1 MREMWQKLGMLQWL
15 WVSVVV
21 LLLDQLTK
29 QIALNNLEWYR
40 MTPVMS
46 NLNWYLTENPGAAFS
61 FLSDAG
67 GWQRWFFTAIA
78 LIVSGILIAWLRSLK
93 PQERWNAIS
102 LTMILGG
109 AVGNVVDRILYGH
122 VIDFIQYYYQSVD
135 SCLWG
140 FSHHTLAGQG
150 TCIWPAFNIADSA
163 ISVGAVML
171 IIELVRDMLRHR
183 KSAAQAQT
191 GNE

>member
-78 LIVSGILIAWLRSLK
+78 LIVSSILIA
-93 PQERWNAIS
+93 
-102 LTMILGG
+102 
-109 AVGNVVDRILYGH
+109 
-122 VIDFIQYYYQSVD
+122 
-135 SCLWG
+135 
-140 FSHHTLAGQG
+140 
-150 TCIWPAFNIADSA
+150 
-163 ISVGAVML
+163 
-171 IIELVRDMLRHR
+171 
-183 KSAAQAQT
+183 
-191 GNE
+191 